1 METNKEI
8 LDNKRKELVEK
19 LSQIG
24 QKISNNKRNLRITY
38 NTLNIWK
45 RDAYMLKCETESPDI
60 YYLDDIRL
68 RYKEIELINL
78 RHEIDWKRESLKED
92 EKEQRELIFQFKA
105 INRELTKL
113 DKRIEKFIR
122 KNLEISN

>member
-1 METNKEI
+1 MESNKEI

-24 QKISNNKRNLRITY
+24 QKISINKRRLQITY

-45 RDAYMLKCETESPDI
+45 RDAYMLKCETENADL
-60 YYLDDIRL
+60 YYLNDIQIRC
-68 RYKEIELINL
+68 KEIELINL
-78 RHEIDWKRESLKED
+78 RNEIEWKKESLKD
-92 EKEQRELIFQFKA
+92 REKEQRELIFQFKA

-113 DKRIEKFIR
+113 DKRIKKFSQ
-122 KNLEISN
+122 KDLHISK